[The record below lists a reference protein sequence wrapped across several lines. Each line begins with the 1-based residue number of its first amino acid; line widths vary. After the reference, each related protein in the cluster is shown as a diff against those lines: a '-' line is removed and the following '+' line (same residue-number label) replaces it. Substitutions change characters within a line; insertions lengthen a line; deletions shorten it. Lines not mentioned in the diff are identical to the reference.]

1 FGTLSIGAMT
11 QGSASCIDTNGELY
25 TWGAKP
31 ADGTNIPKSSPVIA
45 VGQRIYRQVSMNSQ
59 HCMLLTN
66 LGDAYAYGSGVHGR
80 LGNASTTSS
89 STPILVLG
97 GLKWRYIHAADS
109 FSFGI
114 TTNGDL
120 YAWGYNNAGQL
131 GLGDTTPRSTPVAV
145 VTSQ

>member
-1 FGTLSIGAMT
+1 
-11 QGSASCIDTNGELY
+11 
-25 TWGAKP
+25 
-31 ADGTNIPKSSPVIA
+31 
-45 VGQRIYRQVSMNSQ
+45 IYRQVSMNSQ

-145 VTSQ
+145 VTSQKFHKVVGSLSDGFENFFAAGIAENGDL